1 MELKDNQRG
10 SSIHV
15 ARFKA
20 LLALSST
27 LFRKNFR
34 LLCAPRNVIFQNTFE
49 KRLHARDCRLIFVI
63 EIQVAHAVPVTRG
76 YLKQLHAL
84 A

>member
-1 MELKDNQRG
+1 MR
-10 SSIHV
+10 V
-15 ARFKA
+15 AQSAPARVWF
-20 LLALSST
+20 SVG
-27 LFRKNFR
+27 LFWHCQVPFSEKFLR

-49 KRLHARDCRLIFVI
+49 KRLRARDCGLLFVI

>member
-1 MELKDNQRG
+1 
-10 SSIHV
+10 V
-15 ARFKA
+15 
-20 LLALSST
+20 
-27 LFRKNFR
+27 R

-49 KRLHARDCRLIFVI
+49 ECLRAPDCGLLFVI
-63 EIQVAHAVPVTRG
+63 EIQDGHAVPVTRG